1 MNKYKNL
8 ILFTAIIVVIT
19 AFVPNI
25 QKFPQDTT
33 KTKKVIVADTTKSTY
48 EKIFKQQEEVN
59 KSLDDILLERKQ
71 QQQKM
76 DKKVIK

>member
-8 ILFTAIIVVIT
+8 IIFTAIIVVIT
-19 AFVPNI
+19 AFIPNNRMM
-25 QKFPQDTT
+25 PQDTT
-33 KTKKVIVADTTKSTY
+33 KTKTVVVDSTKATY
-48 EKIFKQQEEVN
+48 EKIFKQQDEVN

-76 DKKVIK
+76 DKKAIK